1 MLNYF
6 NSTTAPASAN
16 LALTLSPSSGE
27 TPSLIFEGA
36 PSTNSLASFNP
47 NPVNSLTTLI
57 TAILFGPISFNTTLT
72 VDGPSSSAGPA
83 AATATGAAAVTPNS
97 SSIAFTHSFNSKT
110 VISFK
115 DAINSLTLIFIIIS
129 S

>member
-1 MLNYF
+1 M
-6 NSTTAPASAN
+6 
-16 LALTLSPSSGE
+16 
-27 TPSLIFEGA
+27 
-36 PSTNSLASFNP
+36 
-47 NPVNSLTTLI
+47 I
-57 TAILFGPISFNTTLT
+57 TAILFGPTSFNTTLT

-83 AATATGAAAVTPNS
+83 ATTATGAAAVTPNS
-97 SSIAFTHSFNSKT
+97 SSIALTNSFNYKT